1 MYFYMFI
8 LPIKNKLHWKLRE
21 WHLLCVYFCFSSY
34 MDEIFIFMEIGCM
47 KLKWKYLNV
56 ADTFP

>member
-1 MYFYMFI
+1 MYLYYPLKI
-8 LPIKNKLHWKLRE
+8 NNTEKLRE

-34 MDEIFIFMEIGCM
+34 MDEIFIFMEISFM

-56 ADTFP
+56 TDIFP